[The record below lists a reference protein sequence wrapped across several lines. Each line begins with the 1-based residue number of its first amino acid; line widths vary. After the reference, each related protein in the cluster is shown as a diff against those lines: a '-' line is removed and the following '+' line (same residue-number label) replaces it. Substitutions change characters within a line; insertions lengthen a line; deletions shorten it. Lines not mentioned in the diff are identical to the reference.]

1 LRAHLSR
8 HVTRACYFACGLLA
22 VLLVAPFGAGF
33 GMPHDARALR
43 PACSDGRCDG
53 ARTAGRSFA
62 RTLFRLQD
70 AERRRH
76 GLTGLAP
83 NRQLTRAARRHAR
96 DMVRRHYFG
105 HFSPANRDV
114 VDRVA
119 STGYNRG
126 RFAAQENL
134 YWWKPRRRPVVV
146 LRAWMASATHRA
158 NILNPAWDHFGLA
171 TVMRSPFGGG
181 GITVVGVYGTR

>member
-1 LRAHLSR
+1 
-8 HVTRACYFACGLLA
+8 VTRACYFACGLLA
-22 VLLVAPFGAGF
+22 ALVVAPFGAGLAV
-33 GMPHDARALR
+33 PRDAHALG
-43 PACSDGRCDG
+43 PTCLDGRCDG
-53 ARTAGRSFA
+53 AQTAGRSFA
-62 RTLFRLQD
+62 RTLFRLQN

-76 GLTGLAP
+76 GLPRLAA
-83 NRQLTRAARRHAR
+83 NRKLTRAARGHAR

-134 YWWKPRRRPVVV
+134 YWWKPRQRPVVV

-171 TVMRSPFGGG
+171 TVMRSPFGAG
-181 GITVVGVYGTR
+181 GITVVGVYGKR